1 MPEVPVP
8 QQIKQALADADV
20 CVKLRPDWE
29 KSHFRRGMALEANGE
44 DNDAIAA
51 FEAALKTAT
60 GASNPEITRRI
71 KHLKAKIRPSNI
83 HVPKAK
89 VPTKSDVSS
98 TSTGPAGD
106 PKWLFTAKSPGE
118 PVSAR
123 IAAVNQV
130 GGWLQ
135 SHLERAIR
143 KTPGESEWFF
153 EDKEV
158 VAYLDAGLY
167 GSMLDVL
174 THTVWSIIDAEQ
186 KGTEEGALKAKAGAD
201 LAGAAAGVLHN
212 LIHPSLR
219 AWNTRGQTQAL
230 LMTLQQVLQMPGCPL
245 MHEKGVKVQ
254 QSDEVRQFT
263 ALAAKIL
270 SNPGALAVLTG
281 HHTIARARL
290 QLLRAIVQNGK
301 KTDEKATAQ
310 LQQSAMAVV
319 LLQRCRVAGGYV
331 DGAPAPAWEPV
342 LDRLL
347 DDEGADEMRAE
358 AVAVF
363 EQHNL
368 LASAFVKFGFEGSVG
383 L

>member
-1 MPEVPVP
+1 MPRQV
-8 QQIKQALADADV
+8 KQALADADV

-106 PKWLFTAKSPGE
+106 PKWLLTAKSPGE
-118 PVSAR
+118 PVAAR

-158 VAYLDAGLY
+158 VAYLDAGVY

-270 SNPGALAVLTG
+270 SNPGAPPFSPATTPSPGPGSSCCEPSCRTARRRRTRRRRRSCGSHRWRSCCSNGAAWRVGTSTALTRLPRG
-281 HHTIARARL
+281 NPSSTGCSTTRAR
-290 QLLRAIVQNGK
+290 
-301 KTDEKATAQ
+301 T
-310 LQQSAMAVV
+310 
-319 LLQRCRVAGGYV
+319 RCGRRWRRCSSSTTFSPRRSSSSGSR
-331 DGAPAPAWEPV
+331 GAW
-342 LDRLL
+342 
-347 DDEGADEMRAE
+347 
-358 AVAVF
+358 
-363 EQHNL
+363 
-368 LASAFVKFGFEGSVG
+368 GFD
-383 L
+383 

>member
-1 MPEVPVP
+1 M
-8 QQIKQALADADV
+8 
-20 CVKLRPDWE
+20 
-29 KSHFRRGMALEANGE
+29 
-44 DNDAIAA
+44 
-51 FEAALKTAT
+51 
-60 GASNPEITRRI
+60 
-71 KHLKAKIRPSNI
+71 
-83 HVPKAK
+83 
-89 VPTKSDVSS
+89 
-98 TSTGPAGD
+98 
-106 PKWLFTAKSPGE
+106 
-118 PVSAR
+118 
-123 IAAVNQV
+123 
-130 GGWLQ
+130 
-135 SHLERAIR
+135 
-143 KTPGESEWFF
+143 
-153 EDKEV
+153 

-263 ALAAKIL
+263 TLAAKIL

-290 QLLRAIVQNGK
+290 QLLRAIVQKGK
-301 KTDEKATAQ
+301 EEDEKATAQ
-310 LQQSAMAVV
+310 SQQSAMAVV